1 VYIAPQ
7 ADTKNFP
14 GGKGG
19 KRLLITTDDVE
30 RLLLRR
36 QRLLLLSG
44 LQPHLLKE
52 FLIVFFWRRSES

>member
-19 KRLLITTDDVE
+19 KRLQITTDDVE
-30 RLLLRR
+30 RLLL
-36 QRLLLLSG
+36 
-44 LQPHLLKE
+44 HLLG
-52 FLIVFFWRRSES
+52 FRALLASRGTYPLP